1 MKKGLGKGLNSIF
14 SDENVDLEQGSLDGV
29 VNLKIS
35 KIEPNKNQPR
45 KTFDKEK
52 LEALAASIKEHGV
65 IQHIIVNKISDD
77 RYTIV
82 AGERRWRAARL
93 AGLTEIPAV
102 IKEYSSK
109 AVAEISLIE
118 NLQREDLNPIE
129 EALAYKELS
138 ERHGMT
144 QEEISQ
150 KLGKSRSAIA
160 NSLRLLSLEE
170 ELQRYL
176 ISGQISEGHA
186 RAVLSL
192 EGYELREFLINR
204 IIEDNL
210 NVRQAENAAK
220 QLQKPPKAA
229 VRREPTAYDL
239 EVERIQSRLETGL
252 GTRVKISHNDKK
264 GKIEIEYYG
273 NEDLERLLNL
283 FKI

>member
-14 SDENVDLEQGSLDGV
+14 SDESVDLEQGSMDGV